1 MNEEMLRLKQRIET
15 ALFQL
20 VMDASDED
28 KDRQWLMERIKND
41 RIRKLLPVMSLSSL
55 HVLDVVQAHDEG
67 IKGIDIARKLG
78 ITKGAVSKIT
88 RKLLAQGL
96 IRNVQRPDNLKEI
109 YYLATPLG
117 AELAELHRL
126 FHEEQDKKAL
136 QLLGGYDPAT
146 LAIVADFLE
155 KLAALRREQR

>member
-1 MNEEMLRLKQRIET
+1 MLRLKQRIET